1 MSLNELTPLP
11 CIPSTTGIDLSD
23 DDDEKEEDKKQ
34 QKYNG
39 HMIFS
44 DHAWQRME
52 QRHIPVSLIEQ
63 ELSQPHTTD
72 VTVICAGRTVIT
84 VYLTSRWERITT
96 YFEKDIL
103 TVSSMVSNITN
114 LHARNIVSEQ
124 VTIDHKFNRYMLK
137 AQKAARQ
144 ERRMVNRSAKFMSTA
159 KFTCPFD
166 GRLKKKK
173 PKRMLKKYF
182 KCFSVSFIEGWN
194 KCNYLARRHRGR
206 RWINSYQGEGN
217 VEYQRHSQSSA
228 QFIQNPFGVKY
239 KYEREKPVNKI
250 IKKVASCNMK
260 QITTKRTVKSPSNE
274 EHKCCTC
281 GRSFKSIG
289 GLNSHCIAKHE
300 KVASCNMKQI
310 TTKRTVKNPW
320 NEEHKCC
327 TCGRS
332 FKSREGL
339 NSHCIAKHEKVASCN
354 MKQIT
359 TKRTVKSPSNEEHKC
374 CTCGRSFKS
383 RRGRNSHCIAKHKS
397 LIRLEVAGNL

>member
-11 CIPSTTGIDLSD
+11 CIPSTTGIDLS
-23 DDDEKEEDKKQ
+23 DDEKEEDKKQ

-124 VTIDHKFNRYMLK
+124 VAIDHKFNRYMLK

-182 KCFSVSFIEGWN
+182 KSFSVSFIEGWN

-228 QFIQNPFGVKY
+228 QFIQNPFNVKY
-239 KYEREKPVNKI
+239 KYER
-250 IKKVASCNMK
+250 
-260 QITTKRTVKSPSNE
+260 
-274 EHKCCTC
+274 
-281 GRSFKSIG
+281 
-289 GLNSHCIAKHE
+289 
-300 KVASCNMKQI
+300 
-310 TTKRTVKNPW
+310 
-320 NEEHKCC
+320 EHKCC